1 MRTNRRRSR
10 HRRETRLK
18 TARSMS
24 QVVVYRPD
32 SQMRNPLKLFG
43 EMWCDLLAS
52 RELAWQLT
60 QRDISAKYRQSFL
73 GILWAF
79 LPALITAVGFSL
91 AKGSGVVNI
100 GNTDLPYPAYIM
112 FSMALWQ
119 TFVEAIN
126 APVQAVATAKSML
139 SRINFPREALIL
151 AKLGEIGF
159 NFGIKLIFIVAL
171 FFVFQIP
178 VTWSV
183 FLAPVALIHLI
194 ALGTFLGLLLAP
206 IGALYQDISMGLTL
220 ITGLWL
226 FITPVVYPVP
236 QGGVFGQI
244 VQLNPVTPLLVT
256 VRELATTGVVS
267 NPTGF
272 WIASAIALVGLAF
285 AWIVYRLGMP
295 FVVERISS

>member
-1 MRTNRRRSR
+1 M
-10 HRRETRLK
+10 
-18 TARSMS
+18 A

-32 SQMRNPLKLFG
+32 SQMRNPLRLFRD
-43 EMWCDLLAS
+43 MWSDLLAS

-60 QRDISAKYRQSFL
+60 RRDISAKYRQSFL

-79 LPALITAVGFSL
+79 LPALIAAVGFSL

-171 FFVFQIP
+171 FLWFRIP

-220 ITGLWL
+220 ITALWL

-256 VRELATTGVVS
+256 VRELATTGIVS

-272 WIASAIALVGLAF
+272 WMASAIALFGLAF